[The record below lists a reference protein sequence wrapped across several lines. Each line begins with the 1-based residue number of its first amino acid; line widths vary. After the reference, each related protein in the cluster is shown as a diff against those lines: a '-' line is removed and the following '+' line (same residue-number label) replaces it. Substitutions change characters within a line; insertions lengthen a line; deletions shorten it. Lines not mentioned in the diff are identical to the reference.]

1 MPRIIVFD
9 DAADPDVFMDETV
22 RPEHLD
28 DEHNA
33 VRLLERLTWAV
44 SDANSRPISK
54 RVRAVTPYTRVR
66 SS

>member
-1 MPRIIVFD
+1 LPRIIVLD
-9 DAADPDVFMDETV
+9 DAADPDVFMDEAV

-28 DEHNA
+28 DKHNA

-44 SDANSRPISK
+44 SDANSRPVPK

>member
-1 MPRIIVFD
+1 MPRIIVLD

-28 DEHNA
+28 DKLEA

-44 SDANSRPISK
+44 SDANSVPIPK
-54 RVRAVTPYTRVR
+54 CVRAVTPYTRVR